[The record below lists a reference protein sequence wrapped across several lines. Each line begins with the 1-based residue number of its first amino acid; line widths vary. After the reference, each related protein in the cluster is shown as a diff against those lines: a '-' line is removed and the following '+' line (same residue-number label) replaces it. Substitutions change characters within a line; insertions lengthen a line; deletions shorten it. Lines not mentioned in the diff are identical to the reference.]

1 MRVARWLV
9 WVVLVVC
16 TARIAA
22 AEFVDGE
29 VRAHLRGDV
38 RDAAVEIFPR

>member
-22 AEFVDGE
+22 AEFVD
-29 VRAHLRGDV
+29 ALLP
-38 RDAAVEIFPR
+38 ANA